1 MSPTFIIE
9 HPQAVDGSPLSH
21 GWAQLPGCDH
31 WLQVMSPLAKWHRSK
46 EGLTERFEMF
56 VMGKAWRHLETIQ
69 GMVMESQTL
78 SSHVVQGEGTD
89 TYLNMWELED
99 VASPGARRKSC

>member
-31 WLQVMSPLAKWHRSK
+31 WLQVMSPLAN
-46 EGLTERFEMF
+46 
-56 VMGKAWRHLETIQ
+56 LETIQ

>member
-56 VMGKAWRHLETIQ
+56 VMGKAWRHLETVQ

-78 SSHVVQGEGTD
+78 SRRGGDGHIFEHVGVG
-89 TYLNMWELED
+89 
-99 VASPGARRKSC
+99 RCCKSWYS